1 MLFNLMCE
9 GVTLRGAARILRC
22 AKKTV
27 ERKFEFVA
35 VQSRVRHKTAIANGE
50 FRTDLVSMDEM
61 ETYELTK
68 LKPLSITLAVTE
80 GGLIVET
87 QVAEMKCKG
96 HLAYLS
102 ATKYGLRV
110 DERKEACRKTLRQVA
125 SVLAS
130 SADVFTIKTDKK
142 TAYVTLIAEELP
154 GVRHEQYHRKV
165 KALYGTHVQNK
176 RDAPYGFHTNG
187 KPLDP
192 MFMLNQR
199 CAKIRSQLSRMR
211 RRFWGAT
218 KSRYRLTRHLWIFTA
233 WQNKYEQKLD
243 YC

>member
-1 MLFNLMCE
+1 L
-9 GVTLRGAARILRC
+9 GC

-35 VQSRVRHKTAIANGE
+35 RICRARHLHALRTGE
-50 FRTDLVSMDEM
+50 FWTDQVSFDEM

-68 LKPLSITLAVTE
+68 LLPLSIAIAVTE
-80 GGLIVET
+80 GGKIIET

-96 HLAYLS
+96 PLASMSLN
-102 ATKYGLRV
+102 KYGHR
-110 DERKEACRKTLRQVA
+110 DDQRKAACKRTLRKVA
-125 SVLAS
+125 RILAS
-130 SADVFTIKTDKK
+130 PVEIFTIKTDQK
-142 TAYVTLIAEELP
+142 TGYITSVANELP
-154 GVRHEQYHRKV
+154 GVRHERYERKV
-165 KALYGTHVQNK
+165 KALYGTHIQNK
-176 RDAPYGFHTNG
+176 TEAPYGLHSNG
-187 KPLDP
+187 RPFDP

-218 KSRYRLTRHLWIFTA
+218 KKKKRLEMHLWLFTS
-233 WQNKYEQKLD
+233 WQNEYEIKAS